1 MTAQTNEFAPPRAG
15 RVQSPKVDM
24 SKLQPVRGTHDLLP
38 DRARAFRRVADA
50 ARTVA
55 GRYGYHEMAT
65 PIFEFSEVFKRTLGD
80 TSDIVTKEMYTFTD
94 RSGAEVTLRPE
105 GTAGV
110 ARAVISGGLAQR
122 MPLKYFYAGPMFRYE
137 RPQKGRLRQFHQIG
151 VELLGVGEPVG
162 DVEVIALGAAILEE
176 LDVSGQTVLELN
188 TLGNTESR
196 EAYRGVLVDYLEA
209 RRAELSDD
217 SVSRLARNPLRI
229 LDSKHP
235 GDRAVVAEAPL
246 LGDSLDARSADFFAS
261 VRAGLDRLGVAYTLN
276 PRLVRGLD
284 YYCHTAFEFVTDALG
299 AQGAV
304 IAGGRYDGLVA
315 QMGGPQTAGIGW
327 AGGIERL
334 SMLADE
340 PEPPP
345 RPIALVPVGP
355 EAEAETLALA
365 DRLRRAGLVIE
376 LGYRGSLK
384 RRLSRADRLDA
395 RAAVIL
401 GEDELARN
409 VATVRDLDSGDQEE
423 VALSGLAD
431 RLALFS

>member
-1 MTAQTNEFAPPRAG
+1 
-15 RVQSPKVDM
+15 M

-38 DRARAFRRVADA
+38 DRARAFRRVADT

-110 ARAVISGGLAQR
+110 ARAVISGGLAQH

-151 VELLGVGEPVG
+151 VELLGVVEPLG
-162 DVEVIALGAAILEE
+162 DVEVIALGAAILQE
-176 LDVSGQTVLELN
+176 LGVAGQTTLELN
-188 TLGNTESR
+188 TLGNAGSR

-209 RRAELSDD
+209 RRDELSED
-217 SVSRLARNPLRI
+217 SVSRLARNPLRV
-229 LDSKHP
+229 LDSKDP

-246 LGDSLDARSADFFAS
+246 LGDSLDAESAEFFAS
-261 VRAGLDRLGVAYTLN
+261 VRAGLDRLGIAYTLN

-284 YYCHTAFEFVTDALG
+284 YYCHTAFEFTTDALG

-315 QMGGPQTAGIGW
+315 QMGGPETAGIGW

-340 PEPPP
+340 PAPPP
-345 RPIALVPVGP
+345 RPIALVPIGP
-355 EAEAETLALA
+355 EAEVETLAIA
-365 DRLRRAGLVIE
+365 DRLRRAGLVVE
-376 LGYRGSLK
+376 LGYRGNLK
-384 RRLSRADRLDA
+384 RRLSRADRLNA
-395 RAAVIL
+395 RAAVL
-401 GEDELARN
+401 VGEDELARD
-409 VATVRDLDSGDQEE
+409 VATVRDLDSGEQEE
-423 VALSGLAD
+423 IALSALAG
-431 RLALFS
+431 RLAAFS